1 MIEGAKGLIS
11 VRVQMVKGFLRL
23 QLVQGSGL
31 KGLNG
36 FRLKTV
42 QGFKCAKCSNGS
54 RLSLIHI

>member
-1 MIEGAKGLIS
+1 
-11 VRVQMVKGFLRL
+11 MVKGFLRL

-54 RLSLIHI
+54 RFLLAQRFK